1 MFQQSTRKLPKL
13 CEEIMET
20 KSLWMMSKRPV
31 LSYDEYKDRVKKIDP
46 LATDKLI
53 QISANFLQDMGEV
66 SIGGVPLSFVPG
78 FRVTFNG

>member
-1 MFQQSTRKLPKL
+1 MFQQGTRKLPKL

-66 SIGGVPLSFVPG
+66 SIGGVPLSFVPEATILG
-78 FRVTFNG
+78 V